1 MTTLLLV
8 EDDARLARSLDQ
20 GFSEN
25 GFAVMIADTLKVG
38 QKRLAEASL
47 DLVLLD
53 LGLPDGDGLELIRSL
68 KFTNPMLPVIITT
81 ARGELDD
88 RLRGLDSG
96 GDDYLVKPYAFAEL
110 LARVRALLR
119 RMPSRHSEVW
129 RVGDLEVDTLS
140 RTVTRADQ
148 VLELT
153 PREYDLLMRLV
164 RAQGEVV
171 TRDMLAREVWRQRA
185 WTTSLDNA
193 MDVHISRLREKLDK
207 NHPTPLLHTVR
218 GVGFLLK
225 EGASE

>member
-25 GFAVMIADTLKVG
+25 GFAVMIADTLKVA
-38 QKRLAEASL
+38 QKRLAEASV

-96 GDDYLVKPYAFAEL
+96 ADDYLVKPYAFAEL

-225 EGASE
+225 EGASK